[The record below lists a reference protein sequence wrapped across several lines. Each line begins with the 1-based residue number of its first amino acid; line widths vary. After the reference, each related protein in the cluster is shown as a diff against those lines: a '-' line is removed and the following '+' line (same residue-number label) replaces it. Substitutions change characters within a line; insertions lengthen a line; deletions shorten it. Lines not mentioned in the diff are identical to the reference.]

1 MKPDKSKEAGEVRRV
16 ATRAIWRLNILEYV
30 ILGVAAGLA
39 LLAGAVA
46 AFLLGSALGLPFRPT
61 WAVAS
66 LVLFAIPAAAAYL
79 RERRTARAEREK
91 KTAPRA
97 PDAARRDRDH

>member
-1 MKPDKSKEAGEVRRV
+1 MKRDKSGEAREVRRV
-16 ATRAIWRLNILEYV
+16 ATRAIWRLNLLEYV
-30 ILGVAAGLA
+30 ILALAAGLA

-46 AFLLGSALGLPFRPT
+46 AFLLGAALDLPFRPT

-79 RERRTARAEREK
+79 RERRSARMEREK

-97 PDAARRDRDH
+97 PDGARRDRDH